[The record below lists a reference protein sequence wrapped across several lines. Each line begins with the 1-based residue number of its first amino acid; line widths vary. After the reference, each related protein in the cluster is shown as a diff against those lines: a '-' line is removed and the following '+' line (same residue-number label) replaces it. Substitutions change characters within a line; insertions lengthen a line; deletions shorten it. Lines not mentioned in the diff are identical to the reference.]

1 MKNFII
7 LALLFLGF
15 STTSQAQKS
24 KSTPSAEKAFQQKFA
39 GSTEAKW
46 EMEKKNEYEVT
57 FIMKGKKGSANFSG
71 TGEWLETEMAIPT
84 SDVPKAVS
92 EAFIKAFAGAKIK
105 EVYKIESKDGKNYFE
120 IEYDLKGKTKE
131 VKLDPSGKIM

>member
-7 LALLFLGF
+7 LVILCLGL
-15 STTSQAQKS
+15 SSIVQAQKS
-24 KSTPSAEKAFQQKFA
+24 KTTPSAEKAFQQKFTGA
-39 GSTEAKW
+39 TEATW
-46 EMEKKNEYEVT
+46 EIEKKNEYEVN

-84 SDVPKAVS
+84 SDAPKAVS
-92 EAFIKAFAGAKIK
+92 DGFAKAFAGAKIK

-120 IEYDLKGKTKE
+120 IEYQLKGKTKE
-131 VKLDPSGKIM
+131 AKLDASGKTM